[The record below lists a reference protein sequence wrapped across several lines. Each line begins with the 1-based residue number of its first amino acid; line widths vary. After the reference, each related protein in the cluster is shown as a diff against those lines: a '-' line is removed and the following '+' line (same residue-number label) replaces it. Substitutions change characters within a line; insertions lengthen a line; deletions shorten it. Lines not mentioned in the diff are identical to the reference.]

1 MTETVSYLNRL
12 LVYRNLLENDLIKDI
27 DDLIT
32 SEKNEQKSFQIAADL
47 IAWAEKIGISGNLAE
62 NRILYEISRMETIF
76 SYTADKCNGN
86 LANGLLEAAA
96 HDINIL
102 QEMFKK
108 GFKGFLPDYVLDNY
122 QPSLKVTHKNF
133 GDVKEYF
140 SSDLSAE
147 EIVKKLIRHYI
158 KYGYGEMAYF
168 RAFRWD
174 TEKGLV
180 GVKNVDTIVMDDIIG
195 YSNQKEELLGN
206 TQAFLAGKMAN
217 NVLLVG
223 ARGTGKSS
231 SIKALINEFYT
242 DGLRLVEVDKD
253 AFKQLPQIMSTLRRL
268 SKKFILF
275 LDDLSF
281 EEFEIEYKHLKSLID
296 GSMEARPENVLIYAT
311 SNRRHLIKE
320 TWDDR
325 SGSEIHTMDTLNE
338 KVSLSDRFGITIFY
352 PSPNQRE
359 YFQIV
364 EELAFKNNID
374 MPPKE
379 LKKRA
384 IQWEMGHSG
393 RSGRVAKQFIA
404 YLVGQKDSLPP
415 INLDHDNDDD
425 DE

>member
-1 MTETVSYLNRL
+1 MTETVSNLNRL

-27 DDLIT
+27 DKLIA
-32 SEKNEQKSFQIAADL
+32 SEKNEQKAFEIAADL

-76 SYTADKCNGN
+76 SYTADKCSGN
-86 LANGLLEAAA
+86 LGAGLLEAAA

-102 QEMFKK
+102 QEMFKR

-140 SSDLSAE
+140 SSNLSSE

-174 TEKGLV
+174 IEKGLV

-195 YSNQKEELLGN
+195 YNNQKEELLGN

-253 AFKQLPQIMSTLRRL
+253 AFKQLPQIMGTLRRL

-320 TWDDR
+320 TWEDR

-415 INLDHDNDDD
+415 INLDHDNDD
-425 DE
+425 E

>member
-1 MTETVSYLNRL
+1 MTQTTSYLSKL
-12 LVYRNLLENDLIKDI
+12 LVYRNLLDNKLIKDL
-27 DDLIT
+27 DNLLAGET
-32 SEKNEQKSFQIAADL
+32 SEQNSYEIAADL
-47 IAWAEKIGISGNLAE
+47 IAWAEKVGISGNLSE
-62 NRILYEISRMETIF
+62 NIIIYEISRMETVF
-76 SYTADKCNGN
+76 SYTVDKSNGN
-86 LANGLLEAAA
+86 IGTGLLDATI
-96 HDINIL
+96 HDIRVL
-102 QEMFKK
+102 KEMLKK
-108 GFKGFLPDYVLDNY
+108 GFKGLLPDNVLDNY
-122 QPSLKVTHKNF
+122 QPSLKVVHNSYTGVRDF
-133 GDVKEYF
+133 F
-140 SSDLSAE
+140 LSDISEE
-147 EIVKKLIRHYI
+147 EIANKLIRHYI
-158 KYGYGEMAYF
+158 RYGYGEMAYY

-174 TEKGLV
+174 VEKGLV
-180 GVKNVDTIVMDDIIG
+180 GVKNVDPITLEDIIG
-195 YSNQKEELLGN
+195 YNNQKEDLVNN
-206 TQAFLAGKMAN
+206 TEAFLAGNLAN

-231 SIKALINEFYT
+231 SIKALINRFYT
-242 DGLRLVEVDKD
+242 EGLRLVEVDKD

-268 SKKFILF
+268 SKKFIIF

-281 EEFEIEYKHLKSLID
+281 EEFEVEYKHLKSLID

-364 EELAFKNNID
+364 EELAFKNNIN

-384 IQWEMGHSG
+384 VAWEMGHSG

-415 INLDHDNDDD
+415 INLDHDDD